1 MTIYWERCDFCGQHN
16 ATRECTMFPELYVCP
31 HCCLSC
37 MKRGVCPNPAW
48 KFSFELKPTPRPA
61 RRATGKEAL
70 LDLLSKLEEKK

>member
-1 MTIYWERCDFCGQHN
+1 
-16 ATRECTMFPELYVCP
+16 
-31 HCCLSC
+31 

-48 KFSFELKPTPRPA
+48 KFTFELKPTTRPA